1 MAEVSQERTMTVPP
15 PEGGALDGIP
25 QSGELKIKERRTWKT
40 WQLLSVAL
48 VAAILGMWINGD
60 TGGGGSSSATSSNP
74 DGGKLPAE
82 GAGAPAGSAS
92 GGTTTTDA
100 AGGSSATTT
109 TAAGGSSGTTTT
121 TGAGGATTTTVAG
134 GSTTATTAAGAAA
147 GPARVL
153 LLSPQQKGN
162 WTSTAF
168 TTTGAW
174 NIGWAFSCAPAP
186 AGGPSFQVYVTPAGS
201 SASPTGTAAVSE
213 TGASGQSVTPQSSLG
228 AQELVVQTTA
238 SCSWIVK
245 VTGS

>member
-1 MAEVSQERTMTVPP
+1 MTVPP
-15 PEGGALDGIP
+15 PEGSGLDGVP
-25 QSGELKIKERRTWKT
+25 QPGELKIKERRSWKT

-60 TGGGGSSSATSSNP
+60 TGGGGGSSSATSSNP

-82 GAGAPAGSAS
+82 GAGAPAAS
-92 GGTTTTDA
+92 GSRGTSTTVA
-100 AGGSSATTT
+100 AGGTSGTST
-109 TAAGGSSGTTTT
+109 TAAGDSSATTT
-121 TGAGGATTTTVAG
+121 TGAGGSTTTVAG

-168 TTTGAW
+168 TTTAAPW
-174 NIGWAFSCAPAP
+174 NIGWAFNCAPAP
-186 AGGPSFQVYVTPAGS
+186 AGGPSFQVFVTQAGS

-228 AQELVVQTTA
+228 AQELMVQTTA
-238 SCSWIVK
+238 SCSWIIK

>member
-1 MAEVSQERTMTVPP
+1 MTVPP
-15 PEGGALDGIP
+15 PEPGASDGVP
-25 QSGELKIKERRTWKT
+25 QAGELKIKERRSWKT

-60 TGGGGSSSATSSNP
+60 TGGGGSSSAESSNP

-82 GAGAPAGSAS
+82 GAGAPAASAS
-92 GGTTTTDA
+92 GGTTTA

-109 TAAGGSSGTTTT
+109 TAASGGSSATTTT
-121 TGAGGATTTTVAG
+121 TVAGGSTTTTVAG
-134 GSTTATTAAGAAA
+134 GSTTATTAAGAAV
-147 GPARVL
+147 GPARQL

-168 TTTGAW
+168 TTTVAPW

-186 AGGPSFQVYVTPAGS
+186 AAGPSFQVFVTPAGS
-201 SASPTGTAAVSE
+201 SASPTGTAAISE

-238 SCSWIVK
+238 SCTWVIK

>member
-1 MAEVSQERTMTVPP
+1 MTLPP
-15 PEGGALDGIP
+15 PDAGAALPLSDGAP
-25 QSGELKIKERRTWKT
+25 QAGELKIKERRSWKT

-60 TGGGGSSSATSSNP
+60 TGGGGSSSATGSNP

-82 GAGAPAGSAS
+82 GAGTPAAS
-92 GGTTTTDA
+92 GSGATTTTAA

-109 TAAGGSSGTTTT
+109 TTASGGSAATTTTAAGGS
-121 TGAGGATTTTVAG
+121 TTTTVTG

-147 GPARVL
+147 GPARQL

-168 TTTGAW
+168 TTTVAPW

-186 AGGPSFQVYVTPAGS
+186 AGGPSFQVFVTPAGS
-201 SASPTGTAAVSE
+201 SASPTGTAAISE

-238 SCSWIVK
+238 SCTWVVK